1 MWKLRLSESSRKEE
15 EEWVRSGNE
24 HIGRQFWEFD
34 PHDVGSEQE
43 RAQVE
48 QARKLF
54 TINRFKTKHTSDLFI
69 RLQVLTFIWHGAYSV
84 YTFFS
89 SSVRLYTIYICRLIN
104 LQFEREKGLLNIK
117 KKGGYYNKVKIEIKE
132 EEISEEVVESTLKR
146 ALRSY
151 STLQADDG
159 FWPGDYG
166 GPLFLLPGLVIN

>member
-1 MWKLRLSESSRKEE
+1 M
-15 EEWVRSGNE
+15 
-24 HIGRQFWEFD
+24 
-34 PHDVGSEQE
+34 
-43 RAQVE
+43 
-48 QARKLF
+48 
-54 TINRFKTKHTSDLFI
+54 
-69 RLQVLTFIWHGAYSV
+69 
-84 YTFFS
+84 
-89 SSVRLYTIYICRLIN
+89 
-104 LQFEREKGLLNIK
+104 QFEREKGLLNIK

>member
-1 MWKLRLSESSRKEE
+1 MMLGVNKSELKWNKPGNYLPLTASKLSILLTSSSDSRYLLLYDT
-15 EEWVRSGNE
+15 VHTRY
-24 HIGRQFWEFD
+24 I
-34 PHDVGSEQE
+34 
-43 RAQVE
+43 
-48 QARKLF
+48 LF
-54 TINRFKTKHTSDLFI
+54 
-69 RLQVLTFIWHGAYSV
+69 
-84 YTFFS
+84 TFFS

-117 KKGGYYNKVKIEIKE
+117 KKGGYYNKVKIEIRE

-146 ALRSY
+146 ALRSF

>member
-1 MWKLRLSESSRKEE
+1 MMLEVNKSELKWNKPGNYLPLTASKLSIL
-15 EEWVRSGNE
+15 
-24 HIGRQFWEFD
+24 
-34 PHDVGSEQE
+34 
-43 RAQVE
+43 
-48 QARKLF
+48 
-54 TINRFKTKHTSDLFI
+54 
-69 RLQVLTFIWHGAYSV
+69 LT
-84 YTFFS
+84 S
-89 SSVRLYTIYICRLIN
+89 SSDSRYLLIYDTVHTRYILFFFFRPLIHYIYIYICRLIN